1 MTREQIEKAAGEY
14 SGSVLGFKDYPVVLA
29 NHKAFTAGAEWRVN
43 SVWHDA
49 SDRPDENSQN
59 KRLILIEHKAD
70 GDSPELFHS
79 LIYSHTYAYFC
90 VTRWAYIADLL
101 PSGKEVNQ

>member
-1 MTREQIEKAAGEY
+1 MNRQMIEEAAKEY
-14 SGSVLGFKDYPVVLA
+14 ADSINMIYGSKENIIDDFK
-29 NHKAFTAGAEWRVN
+29 AGAEWRVN